1 MTGKKNPGGYAPL
14 PTSDDGTKTMD
25 NHPLNFKTPF
35 TYSKPPNEYS
45 VFVDMESLQYEEGKV
60 YKQGLFL
67 RFLTH
72 LLTMMS
78 YTSFIVFF
86 PILYFI
92 CIKNLKTHERM
103 VIFRLGKMIGSRGPG
118 RVLVFPWLDRCQK
131 VDVSDSAFSVPPQ
144 QLITNDGGIIEI
156 GAEIQY
162 GITDV
167 VVMVREVADHQDILR
182 SLGKT
187 VLVRLLAK
195 KQVTKLT
202 KEKNICAS
210 EIMSELNR
218 QIQKW
223 GLNVRCVSLSETKVL
238 KQPENP
244 GIGPLLSSIGLQ
256 KKEEKPYP
264 SPIEFARNAFN
275 PQPNALGGTGSGGKD
290 GETNK
295 TNSEI
300 NSLDVT
306 AIVEMAE
313 DGKTDWISCIETV
326 LGQEQTF
333 EEEANGLYCIHLLHG
348 DTKKDILIKIGAEG
362 RTVKDWGEAGQP
374 NPDVSINI
382 TASDLAGVLKGS
394 LPPLQ
399 AYLTGRIT
407 TSGDVR
413 KLMLFDKIANRS
425 HKPGTTFNL

>member
-1 MTGKKNPGGYAPL
+1 MRKKYAPL
-14 PTSDDGTKTMD
+14 STSDDGNKAID
-25 NHPLNFKTPF
+25 DHVLNFKTPF

-45 VFVDMESLQYEEGKV
+45 HFVDIEGLQYEEGKV

-72 LLTMMS
+72 FLTLLS
-78 YTSFIVFF
+78 YSSFVVFF

-118 RVLVFPWLDRCQK
+118 RILVFPWLDRCQK

-195 KQVTKLT
+195 KQVSKLA
-202 KEKNICAS
+202 KEKTICAN

-218 QIQKW
+218 QVQKW

-238 KQPENP
+238 KKPEHA
-244 GIGPLLSSIGLQ
+244 GIGPVLTSLGLQ

-264 SPIEFARNAFN
+264 SPIEFARNAYN
-275 PQPNALGGTGSGGKD
+275 PQPQPIAGAPGAND
-290 GETNK
+290 GESKK

-300 NSLDVT
+300 NSLDVN

-313 DGKTDWISCIETV
+313 SGKIDWRSCIETV
-326 LGQEQTF
+326 LSQEQNF
-333 EEEANGLYCIHLLHG
+333 EEEAYGLYCIHLTLG
-348 DTKKDILIKIGAEG
+348 DSNSKKDILIQIGAEG
-362 RTVKDWGEAGQP
+362 KAVKDWNEAGQP
-374 NPDVSINI
+374 KTDVSVNM
-382 TASDLAGVLKGS
+382 TSSDLAGILKGS

-413 KLMLFDKIANRS
+413 KLMLFDKISNRS
-425 HKPGTTFNL
+425 HTPGATFNL